1 MFGSNKKKDDVFFAA
16 FRSHA
21 EKSVEGAKMLVEMFT
36 RLVPKQ
42 PPTDGPYR
50 GSAAAMGEG
59 GPDEI
64 TIKLASAIKDAE
76 HAGDAI
82 THATVKRLHETWI
95 TPLDRFDIHGLISRM
110 DDVLDLIEAVS
121 ERVVLFEV
129 QSAPAEAVTLSEIL
143 VRGCEAMVKAMV
155 LLPDMGK
162 APEILKICV
171 EINRLENEADG
182 VYRKAIAEL
191 FKHGNDPLLVMK
203 WRDIFDSLESASDR
217 CEDVANIVE
226 GVVLEYA

>member
-1 MFGSNKKKDDVFFAA
+1 MFGSNKKKDDLFFDA
-16 FRSHA
+16 FRTHA
-21 EKSVEGAKMLVEMFT
+21 EKSVEGAKMLVEMFK
-36 RLVPKQ
+36 RLVPTQ
-42 PPTDGPYR
+42 APAEGPYR
-50 GSAAAMGEG
+50 GSQAAMGEG
-59 GPDEI
+59 GPDAT

-76 HAGDAI
+76 HAGDTI

-129 QSAPAEAVTLSEIL
+129 QSAPPEAVALSEVL
-143 VRGCEAMVKAMV
+143 VRGCEAMVKAME

-182 VYRKAIAEL
+182 LYRKAIADL